1 MSSEEESEV
10 EWEDVE
16 RLELG
21 ACWLC
26 VCVCVCVFSVS
37 AQNRYLHV
45 INTLNGFA
53 LRWFRARGLM
63 QVLSRSP
70 LPHRLL

>member
-16 RLELG
+16 RLDLG
-21 ACWLC
+21 ACWL
-26 VCVCVCVFSVS
+26 CVCVFSVS

-45 INTLNGFA
+45 INTLN
-53 LRWFRARGLM
+53 
-63 QVLSRSP
+63 
-70 LPHRLL
+70 